1 MRVAIISSPRCGNTF
16 LRLCLADIL
25 SLNTD
30 AFHEPKSFPSVFPDN
45 FIFQLHWQNN
55 DKLFEYLL
63 NKKFK
68 IITLAR
74 NPLDIFISI
83 LRFTRHEKQVEN
95 WLKGELNIKQ
105 SKFKLWQPNDP
116 NFINWCTSKYSK
128 KLLSV
133 SLEWSKLDNIHLIRY
148 EDLIFKPFEEL
159 IRINNFLDLN
169 NFDQE
174 KAEIILKKYDI
185 NYFKNLPN
193 LHGWKGKVG
202 NWKSFFKKDNAIKIY
217 DYHQDFFKVF
227 DYQEKFDYMEKNLEN
242 LK

>member
-30 AFHEPKSFPSVFPDN
+30 AFHEPKSFPSVFPED
-45 FIFQLHWQNN
+45 FIFQLHWQND
-55 DKLFEYLL
+55 DKLYKYLL
-63 NKKFK
+63 KKKFK
-68 IITLAR
+68 IITLTR

-83 LRFTRHEKQVEN
+83 LRFTRHKKQVEN
-95 WLKGELNIKQ
+95 WLKGELDIQQ
-105 SKFKLWQPNDP
+105 SFFKKWQPNDSD
-116 NFINWCTSKYSK
+116 FINWCTSKYSK

-148 EDLIFKPFEEL
+148 EDLIYKPFEEL
-159 IRINNFLDLN
+159 KKINDFLDLN
-169 NFDQE
+169 TFNQ
-174 KAEIILKKYDI
+174 KRIEIILKKYDI

-193 LHGWKGKVG
+193 LHGWKGKSG
-202 NWKSFFKKDNAIKIY
+202 NWKLFFKKNNAKKIY
-217 DYHQDFFKVF
+217 DYHQNFFKIF
-227 DYQEKFDYMEKNLEN
+227 NYQEKFDHMENNLEN

>member
-30 AFHEPKSFPSVFPDN
+30 AFHEPKNFPSVFPED
-45 FIFQLHWQNN
+45 FIFQLHWQND
-55 DKLFEYLL
+55 DKLYKFLL
-63 NKKFK
+63 KKKFK
-68 IITLAR
+68 IITLTR

-83 LRFTRHEKQVEN
+83 LRFTRHEKQLEN

-105 SKFKLWQPNDP
+105 SKFKLWQPNDH
-116 NFINWCTSKYSK
+116 NFINWCTSEYSK

-133 SLEWSKLDNIHLIRY
+133 SLEWSKLDNIHLIKY
-148 EDLIFKPFEEL
+148 EDLVYKPFQEL
-159 IRINNFLDLN
+159 KKINNFLELKF
-169 NFDQE
+169 FDQ
-174 KAEIILKKYDI
+174 KKTEIVLKKYDI

-202 NWKSFFKKDNAIKIY
+202 NWKSFFKKDNAKKIY
-217 DYHQDFFKVF
+217 VYHQDFFKFF